1 MIKYRDTRERAV
13 CFSNRSQRFIILFPI
28 YILGRDE
35 ERSIESVSLR
45 AFFERQAELASL
57 KTLGKKRYS
66 YRLPLISNSIETLD
80 LKERERER
88 DYLFEASIIFRR
100 LPKEVNQTSF
110 ERTCKLNCCFLP
122 IER

>member
-13 CFSNRSQRFIILFPI
+13 CFSNRSQRFMILFPI

-57 KTLGKKRYS
+57 KTLGRKRYS

-80 LKERERER
+80 LKERKRERET
-88 DYLFEASIIFRR
+88 IFS
-100 LPKEVNQTSF
+100 KQV
-110 ERTCKLNCCFLP
+110 
-122 IER
+122 